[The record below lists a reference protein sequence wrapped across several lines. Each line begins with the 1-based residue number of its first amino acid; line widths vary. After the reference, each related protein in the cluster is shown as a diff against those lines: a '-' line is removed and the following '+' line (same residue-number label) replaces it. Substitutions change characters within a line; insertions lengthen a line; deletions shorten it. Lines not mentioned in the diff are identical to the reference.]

1 MNPMQPQ
8 MGTPQMSEEEL
19 KKLAMLL
26 QQMPA
31 NEGLASVTKQE
42 QDLMKNAGGAGNPLP
57 GTQGLG
63 PGGGPVKSYAK
74 EDGRIDE
81 DHRIA
86 VLTDA
91 EVAALNYLKH
101 QDKEQGYPSGNGPM
115 IQALAAMNTDELDYY
130 KYKGMEIPTLN
141 DSGSDETGSGASGDQ
156 GRSGG
161 YGGSNS
167 SSSSSGSSPGH
178 GRSGFSTGTSARDYS
193 GSGASGDQGRSGGY
207 GGRDSGGDGGPDR
220 GQFET
225 RPHVIQA
232 RSTAAG
238 RSGDWNAHVSQ
249 GGSTGGSSAA
259 PPPPPKYKDM
269 NGKEWNTQAEADA
282 SNERIKAA
290 MAGIEGQVLT
300 TDSTYERWLARNKDK
315 EEYSGLTDEQR
326 ETAYNTARTKSIE
339 DAGAQVPAMVEKMN
353 NFWDKTDEDGNR
365 LYNENTTYDEFKNS
379 LGGDLPANLSEAT
392 MRDMFENART
402 KFQRGEAF
410 TLTPEEVQE
419 FARKAIV
426 TEEVADAEAA
436 KIGEFDLAT
445 ETEVGEVADV
455 TPTEV
460 EAIASV
466 TDDDLDAI
474 FAGGADKAEQL
485 LLDRISGK
493 AVSPAEQQLKR
504 TSEQNMRML
513 MGMTAGGD
521 ADPAKMRQLKNQW
534 ADMTQFAVGEA
545 ADLRSQESLAAEKQ
559 LVELYK
565 DKDTK
570 VLNTKLANMEKEK
583 QVAIKNG
590 DLSLAGKLANQ
601 QTLLTK
607 VVTQANLTQ
616 NTKLANLEAMKQK
629 MIEQGK
635 MDMATNLANMQ
646 KNVVLA
652 ETDAKLAVQSR
663 SLDDGLAMANFQGQ
677 KELYGLEAE
686 LDMDQAKNDLT
697 LMGFDLQRDLAE
709 LDSATQKEIAQLT
722 ASWRRAQGNDEKQA
736 AIIGAVGTIIGGI
749 AASDIRAK
757 TNISSGAGEVEAF
770 LDALNE
776 YKYEYKDPR
785 GDQAGM
791 FLGVMAQDLEKT
803 PMGASFVKD
812 TPAGKQVDYGHGLAA
827 ILASQANIHDR
838 LRHLEEG

>member
-1 MNPMQPQ
+1 MNMQPQ

-26 QQMPA
+26 QNMPK
-31 NEGLASVTKQE
+31 NEGIATVTSEEENKMMDVFQTG
-42 QDLMKNAGGAGNPLP
+42 KPLP
-57 GTQGLG
+57 GTEGLG
-63 PGGGPVKSYAK
+63 PGGGMVTSF
-74 EDGRIDE
+74 
-81 DHRIA
+81 
-86 VLTDA
+86 
-91 EVAALNYLKH
+91 
-101 QDKEQGYPSGNGPM
+101 QGWDVGG
-115 IQALAAMNTDELDYY
+115 
-130 KYKGMEIPTLN
+130 
-141 DSGSDETGSGASGDQ
+141 GASGGDT
-156 GRSGG
+156 GKNPSSGG
-161 YGGSNS
+161 GDPYAGDRTGGAYGHRTETANAYSGGGIEAQDHQ
-167 SSSSSGSSPGH
+167 SSGSSGGAPSTAGNRPGGGENRQQERELREMMERGEH
-178 GRSGFSTGTSARDYS
+178 IKRQREAAAAAEEARRLA
-193 GSGASGDQGRSGGY
+193 ASGI
-207 GGRDSGGDGGPDR
+207 
-220 GQFET
+220 E
-225 RPHVIQA
+225 
-232 RSTAAG
+232 
-238 RSGDWNAHVSQ
+238 
-249 GGSTGGSSAA
+249 
-259 PPPPPKYKDM
+259 
-269 NGKEWNTQAEADA
+269 KE
-282 SNERIKAA
+282 
-290 MAGIEGQVLT
+290 VLT
-300 TDSTYERWLARNKDK
+300 SDTTFERWHARNKDK
-315 EEYSGLTDEQR
+315 HGNLSREQM
-326 ETAYNTARTKSIE
+326 EKAYNIAATKSRE
-339 DAGAQVPAMVEKMN
+339 DATSQVPKMVESMN
-353 NFWDKTDEDGNR
+353 NFFDQKNEDGSNK
-365 LYNENTTYDEFKNS
+365 YNENTTFDEFKAN
-379 LGGDLPANLSEAT
+379 LGADAPPNLSEAT
-392 MRDMFENART
+392 LRDMFENART

-410 TLTPEEVQE
+410 TLTPEEVE
-419 FARKAIV
+419 VFARDPIV
-426 TEEVADAEAA
+426 TEEVLDAETA
-436 KIGEFDLAT
+436 KIGDFDLAT

-466 TDDDLDAI
+466 TDEDLDAI
-474 FAGGADKAEQL
+474 FAGGADKAEEL
-485 LLDRISGK
+485 LLKRISGE
-493 AVSPAEQQLKR
+493 ATSPAEQQLKR
-504 TSEQNMRML
+504 TSEANMRML
-513 MGMTAGGD
+513 LGATAGGD
-521 ADPAKMRQLKNQW
+521 ADPARMRQLQNQW

-545 ADLRSQESLAAEKQ
+545 ADLRSQESMAAEKQ
-559 LVELYK
+559 LIDLYK

-590 DLSLAGKLANQ
+590 DLALAGKLSNQ
-601 QTLLTK
+601 QTMLTK

-677 KELYGLEAE
+677 QALYGLEAE

-722 ASWRRAQGNDEKQA
+722 ASWRRAQGDDQKQA

-749 AASDIRAK
+749 ASSDIRAK
-757 TNISSGAGEVEAF
+757 TNISSGAGQVEAF

-776 YKYEYKDPR
+776 YKYEYKDPQ

-791 FLGVMAQDLEKT
+791 FVGVMAQDLEKT

-838 LRHLEEG
+838 LRQLEEG

>member
-1 MNPMQPQ
+1 MNTMQPQ

-31 NEGLASVTKQE
+31 NEGLASVTQQE

-115 IQALAAMNTDELDYY
+115 IQALAAMNTDELDYF

-141 DSGSDETGSGASGDQ
+141 DSGSYGGGGSTGRSSGGPAGSGGSPSG
-156 GRSGG
+156 GGGSRSGG
-161 YGGSNS
+161 S
-167 SSSSSGSSPGH
+167 SSSPGH

-193 GSGASGDQGRSGGY
+193 GASGAGSDRGRRGGY
-207 GGRDSGGDGGPDR
+207 GGRPRPRGPAGGPRPSGDGPGSGGDGGAA
-220 GQFET
+220 
-225 RPHVIQA
+225 A
-232 RSTAAG
+232 RAA
-238 RSGDWNAHVSQ
+238 A
-249 GGSTGGSSAA
+249 
-259 PPPPPKYKDM
+259 
-269 NGKEWNTQAEADA
+269 AEA
-282 SNERIKAA
+282 ERKRREAEA
-290 MAGIEGQVLT
+290 ERKRKEEEERRKKMSAIEGEVLT
-300 TDSTYERWLARNKDK
+300 SDTTFQRWHARNKDK
-315 EEYSGLTDEQR
+315 HGGLSKEQM
-326 ETAYNTARTKSIE
+326 EKAYNIAATKSKE
-339 DAGAQVPAMVEKMN
+339 DATAQVPAMVEKMN
-353 NFWDKTDEDGNR
+353 NFFTSEGITPD
-365 LYNENTTYDEFKNS
+365 TTFDTFKES

-392 MRDMFENART
+392 LRDMYENART
-402 KFQRGEAF
+402 KKKRGDAF
-410 TLTPEEVQE
+410 TLTPEEVEE
-419 FARKAIV
+419 FARDPIV
-426 TEEVADAEAA
+426 TEEVMDAEAA
-436 KIGEFDLAT
+436 KIGDFDLAE

-493 AVSPAEQQLKR
+493 ATSPAEQQLKR
-504 TSEQNMRML
+504 TSEANMRML

-545 ADLRSQESLAAEKQ
+545 ADLRSQESMAAEKQ
-559 LVELYK
+559 LIDLYK

-570 VLNTKLANMEKEK
+570 VLNTKLANMEKDK
-583 QVAIKNG
+583 QLAIKNG
-590 DLSLAGKLANQ
+590 DLALAGKLANQ
-601 QTLLTK
+601 QTMLTK
-607 VVTQANLTQ
+607 VVTQANLNQ

-635 MDMATNLANMQ
+635 MDMATNLAICRKMWSWQKLMQ
-646 KNVVLA
+646 NLLCK
-652 ETDAKLAVQSR
+652 
-663 SLDDGLAMANFQGQ
+663 
-677 KELYGLEAE
+677 
-686 LDMDQAKNDLT
+686 
-697 LMGFDLQRDLAE
+697 
-709 LDSATQKEIAQLT
+709 
-722 ASWRRAQGNDEKQA
+722 
-736 AIIGAVGTIIGGI
+736 
-749 AASDIRAK
+749 
-757 TNISSGAGEVEAF
+757 
-770 LDALNE
+770 DALWMMVLQWQTSRARKNSMVW
-776 YKYEYKDPR
+776 KLNLIWTRRK
-785 GDQAGM
+785 M
-791 FLGVMAQDLEKT
+791 I
-803 PMGASFVKD
+803 S
-812 TPAGKQVDYGHGLAA
+812 H
-827 ILASQANIHDR
+827 
-838 LRHLEEG
+838 